1 MAGTYTVVEK
11 GTPNGPDYRL
21 YLKNAAGKPI
31 SIFHDIPLYADEAK
45 KTFNMVIEIP
55 RWTNAKME
63 IDTKSPLNP
72 IKQDVKKG
80 MLRYVKN
87 VFPHKGY
94 IWNYG
99 AIPQTWEDPNHIDK
113 NTNQKGD
120 NDPIDVVEIGSKV
133 HPRGAV
139 IAVKVLGVMALI
151 DEGET
156 DWKIIAI
163 DVNDELAGQMN
174 DIADV
179 ERLKP
184 GLIKATH
191 EWLEIYKIPD
201 GKPANEFAFKGEPK
215 DKEFALSIIAETHQY
230 WKELVSPAVE
240 RATVPG
246 DLAIGN
252 VTVAGSANRL
262 SEEAA
267 QKDLDAAPALAPA
280 TQLTDAQQTAI
291 DKWYHVKL

>member
-1 MAGTYTVVEK
+1 MAAYTVVER
-11 GTPNGPDYRL
+11 GTPNSLDYRV
-21 YLKNAAGKPI
+21 YLKNAEGKAI
-31 SIFHDIPLYADEAK
+31 SIFHDIPLYADESK
-45 KTFNMVIEIP
+45 KIFNMVVEIP

-80 MLRYVKN
+80 ELRYVKN
-87 VFPHKGY
+87 PFPHKGY

-99 AIPQTWEDPNHIDK
+99 AIPQTWEDPSHIDE
-113 NTNQKGD
+113 NTKQKGD

-163 DVNDELAGQMN
+163 DVKDELASQLN

-179 ERLKP
+179 ERLLP
-184 GLIKATH
+184 GLIKATY
-191 EWLEIYKIPD
+191 EWLKIYKIPD
-201 GKPANEFAFKGEPK
+201 GKPANEFAFNGEPK
-215 DKEFALSIIAETHQY
+215 NRDFALKIIDETHRY

-240 RATVPG
+240 RPTVPG
-246 DLAIGN
+246 GLAIAN
-252 VTVAGSANRL
+252 VTVIGSANRL
-262 SEEAA
+262 SEAAA
-267 QKDLDAAPALAPA
+267 QQELDAAPALAPA
-280 TQLTDAQQTAI
+280 AVISDDKQTSI
-291 DKWYHVKL
+291 DKWHYVKL